1 MSKYWSPLLKQL
13 AAMPEVIEE
22 DQVLI
27 DAYNAGDNYSGQQL
41 FLKHHRL
48 VLKIIFDVTRGRF
61 FSDDALQ
68 AGAVG
73 LCIACRRFDQSKG
86 VAFTTYAYYYIRK
99 YVLMEVCNEI
109 LPAGGIVFGRDMK
122 DRMFKYIGFKMTGFT
137 DEEITE
143 KMKLSRAAVDYIAT
157 VVSNA
162 SRPLSTSTRPDE
174 TRSDE
179 FELAGLPTV
188 QSSEETLFERIED
201 VEYTAKIEAIINAIQ
216 EENERYVLNHTLG
229 LNGHSIL
236 EKHEMIEGLNLS
248 ARAVGDIKRAA
259 YRKLKMALVPEV

>member
-13 AAMPEVIEE
+13 AAMPEVVEE
-22 DQVLI
+22 DQSLI
-27 DAYNAGDNYSGQQL
+27 DKHNAGDNYAGQQL

-73 LCIACRRFDQSKG
+73 LCIACKRFDPEKG

-137 DEEITE
+137 NAEIAD
-143 KMKLSRAAVDYIAT
+143 KMKLSIAAIDYLAS

-162 SRPLSTSTRPDE
+162 SRPLSTSTRPDNSL
-174 TRSDE
+174 RFDE

-188 QSSEETLFERIED
+188 SSPEEVLFEHIED
-201 VEYTAKIEAIINAIQ
+201 KEYTEKIEAIINAITDA
-216 EENERYVLNHTLG
+216 NERYVLNHTLG
-229 LNGHSIL
+229 LNGHSVL
-236 EKHEMIEGLNLS
+236 DKQEMIDELKLS
-248 ARAVGDIKRAA
+248 SRAIGEIKRSS
-259 YRKLKMALVPEV
+259 YRKLKMGMVDV